1 MSRSGGS
8 DIYMRFY
15 ESCYEDGNSTQKE
28 RNKKEGLA
36 LSKRKRKR
44 EILYLKSVSRG
55 DGNVNQ
61 KIFCLFLVTNLGG
74 QIFFFIYKVNL

>member
-36 LSKRKRKR
+36 LSKRKRNKR
-44 EILYLKSVSRG
+44 NIVFKKRFERRW
-55 DGNVNQ
+55 
-61 KIFCLFLVTNLGG
+61 
-74 QIFFFIYKVNL
+74 